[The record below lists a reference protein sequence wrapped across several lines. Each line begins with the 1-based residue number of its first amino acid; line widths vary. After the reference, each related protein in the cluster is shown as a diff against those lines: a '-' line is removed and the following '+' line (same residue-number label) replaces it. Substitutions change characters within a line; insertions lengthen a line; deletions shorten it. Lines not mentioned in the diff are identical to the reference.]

1 MPANVLY
8 LSQEKGKEIKKMYEI
23 ITTNSNGN
31 TFHSQH
37 FDSPWAAN
45 MIAIGYMRNYP
56 ELTRA
61 EVVNRITGE
70 VEKIYTRG

>member
-1 MPANVLY
+1 MPASVLY

-31 TFHSQH
+31 TFDSQH

-56 ELTRA
+56 ELTKA

-70 VEKIYTRG
+70 VEKIYTKG